1 MAKAN
6 SKSERLAVL
15 KTYKLCIGGKFPRTE
30 SGRFYTPEQNGK
42 PLGNIC
48 QGSRKDVRNAI
59 VAARAAQAGWAA
71 RTAYNRGQI
80 LYRIGEMLEGRA
92 EQFRSELVQQGLS
105 AKQAKQE
112 VELSIDRLIYYAGWC
127 DKYQQIF
134 SSVNP
139 VASSHFNFSIL
150 EAMGLVFHVASE
162 ESPLLGLV
170 SLIAPVIAGGNTIIT
185 LASESKPLSAITF
198 GEVLHT
204 SDVPGGVVNILTG
217 NKDELAEHFASH
229 LDVNAVAY
237 DGDDQKYL
245 QQLESCAVGNV
256 KRVRSFGCDWAL
268 AENENPYLIENF
280 CEVKTTWHPIEKIS
294 ATGAGY

>member
-1 MAKAN
+1 
-6 SKSERLAVL
+6 
-15 KTYKLCIGGKFPRTE
+15 
-30 SGRFYTPEQNGK
+30 
-42 PLGNIC
+42 
-48 QGSRKDVRNAI
+48 
-59 VAARAAQAGWAA
+59 
-71 RTAYNRGQI
+71 
-80 LYRIGEMLEGRA
+80 
-92 EQFRSELVQQGLS
+92 
-105 AKQAKQE
+105 
-112 VELSIDRLIYYAGWC
+112 
-127 DKYQQIF
+127 
-134 SSVNP
+134 
-139 VASSHFNFSIL
+139 
-150 EAMGLVFHVASE
+150 MGLVFHVASE